1 MKIKHIWTLLC
12 RRSVI
17 DNETNNLSLY
27 DILEQL
33 TIKINVKKNSEE
45 KIYNINIP
53 IEYEV
58 ISFWTKSPD
67 ISEFNGELKL
77 DIVNPKGKI
86 LKFFEKPLTIPKDK
100 RRLRSRIRISGFIA
114 DMEGIYTFRMNYR
127 ETAEDQ
133 YTKTADIPLEVFIEK
148 KLYDDSNENINKSAK
163 VV

>member
-127 ETAEDQ
+127 ETAED
-133 YTKTADIPLEVFIEK
+133 
-148 KLYDDSNENINKSAK
+148 
-163 VV
+163 